1 MGNFVAYDDE
11 KFNVLIAALTILTAV
26 SLQILSNLA
35 NDYGDAKHGA
45 DNPERLGPKRMVQSG
60 MISGDEI
67 KTGIVI
73 FMLLS
78 LLSGCTLLILS
89 INNIGYTGAMGL
101 FLLGI
106 LAIAAAIAYTAT
118 KKPYGYRALGDASVF
133 IFFGLLAVAGS
144 YYLQAGALK
153 PSLLL
158 PAMGMGLLSTA
169 VLNINNIR
177 DLEADERA
185 NKRTVALH
193 LGIRNAK
200 LYHWFLLLGGFL
212 SFLYYLY
219 LHHTSAVQYLF
230 LIPGILFIFNGFG
243 VQKSHQP
250 HQINPYLKQLVISTL
265 IFTLSFGLGLC
276 FDNYTE
282 NKKIETWNSR
292 IEQFQAEQQNSNK
305 NVNP

>member
-1 MGNFVAYDDE
+1 MATSRTAVWLQAFRLHTLPLAVAAIAMGNFVAYDDNM
-11 KFNVLIAALTILTAV
+11 FSPLISGLTFVTAIC
-26 SLQILSNLA
+26 LQILSNLA

-60 MISGDEI
+60 MISGEQI
-67 KTGIVI
+67 KAGIVI

-78 LLSGCTLLILS
+78 LLSGCILLILS
-89 INNIGYTGAMGL
+89 VKNIGYTGAMGL

-118 KKPYGYRALGDASVF
+118 KKPYGYRALGDFSVF

-144 YYLQAGALK
+144 YYLQTGNFK

-158 PAMGMGLLSTA
+158 PAAGMGLLSTG

-185 NKRTVALH
+185 NKRTIALH
-193 LGIRNAK
+193 LGLGGAK
-200 LYHWFLLLGGFL
+200 FYHWILLLSGFIC
-212 SFLYYLY
+212 FAVYVY
-219 LHHTSAVQYLF
+219 LHLTSPYQYLF
-230 LIPGILFIFNGFG
+230 LIPGILLIVNALG

-250 HQINPYLKQLVISTL
+250 HEINPYLKQLVISTL
-265 IFTLSFGLGLC
+265 IFTISFGLGLIL
-276 FDNYTE
+276 F
-282 NKKIETWNSR
+282 
-292 IEQFQAEQQNSNK
+292 
-305 NVNP
+305 